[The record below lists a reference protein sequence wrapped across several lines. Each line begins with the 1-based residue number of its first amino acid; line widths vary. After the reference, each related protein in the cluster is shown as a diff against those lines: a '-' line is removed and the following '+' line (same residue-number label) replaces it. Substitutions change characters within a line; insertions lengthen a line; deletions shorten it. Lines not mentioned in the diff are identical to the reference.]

1 LRKLLRRLILNE
13 SASSSEKNKPTKSE
27 TKMPLTDEELSELW
41 HQAKEQPFRFAR
53 LVEQAH
59 GVRSRR

>member
-1 LRKLLRRLILNE
+1 MNE
-13 SASSSEKNKPTKSE
+13 SANSSEKTEPTRSAAV
-27 TKMPLTDEELSELW
+27 TADRLPLTDAELSELW

-59 GVRSRR
+59 GVRGRR

>member
-13 SASSSEKNKPTKSE
+13 SASSSEKSEPTRSE

-41 HQAKEQPFRFAR
+41 HEAKEQPFRFAR
-53 LVEQAH
+53 LIEKAH
-59 GVRSRR
+59 NVRSRR

>member
-1 LRKLLRRLILNE
+1 MNE
-13 SASSSEKNKPTKSE
+13 SASNSEKNKPTKSE

>member
-1 LRKLLRRLILNE
+1 MNE

-27 TKMPLTDEELSELW
+27 IKMPLTDEELYQLW
-41 HQAKEQPFRFAR
+41 HEAKEQPFRFAR
-53 LVEQAH
+53 LIEKAH